1 VPAVSRAD
9 QLLDD
14 LLAHGRHAITT
25 AEAAASLGVPEP
37 HVRVRFHR
45 LARRG
50 KVFSPARGLWVAVP
64 PSFRSW
70 GTLPG
75 LQFIDALMNHLGRE
89 YYVGWL
95 SAAELHGAAHQRPQV
110 LQVAVDRHT
119 DDRDLGGV
127 HLRFVQ
133 RRHVAHLPRV
143 RQNTPTGQVWV
154 ATTELTALD
163 LADAPRLGGG
173 LNNVATVLGE
183 LAESGKFSPDA
194 LTSTAEHFPLST
206 QRRLGYLLE
215 CVGAVELAEVL
226 HPLAEQRRA
235 FPADLL
241 APDAGDGAN
250 ADANVDKRWRL
261 VVNTHVDP
269 DL

>member
-1 VPAVSRAD
+1 VPAVSGAD

-45 LARRG
+45 LAQQG

-75 LQFIDALMNHLGRE
+75 LQFIDALMNHLDRD

-110 LQVAVDRHT
+110 LQVAVDTHT
-119 DDRDLGGV
+119 ADRDLGRV
-127 HLRFVQ
+127 HLRFAQ
-133 RRHVAHLPRV
+133 RRHVSDLPRA
-143 RQNTPTGQVWV
+143 RQNTPTGQDWV
-154 ATTELTALD
+154 ASTELTALD

-173 LNNVATVLGE
+173 LNNVATVLSE
-183 LAESGKFSPDA
+183 LAEDGKFNPDA
-194 LTSTAEHFPLST
+194 LTQTAEHFPLST
-206 QRRLGYLLE
+206 QRRLGYLLDY
-215 CVGAVELAEVL
+215 VGAVELAQVL
-226 HPLAEQRRA
+226 HLLAEQRRA

-241 APDAGDGAN
+241 APHAGD
-250 ADANVDKRWRL
+250 DAELDPTVDKRWRL